1 MVDNFGGAYKIHKGE
16 KSKAH
21 LGIFPYTFLY
31 SFSFIFKKNFIEIE
45 LIFNVVII
53 SAVQQ
58 SDSII
63 HIHTSVLFQ
72 VFPHTDRHRIL
83 A

>member
-53 SAVQQ
+53 SAVHRRGF
-58 SDSII
+58 SYTYAHMHPFS
-63 HIHTSVLFQ
+63 LFKAISLLTL
-72 VFPHTDRHRIL
+72 H